1 MKKIFILLGSM
12 FLLVSCVESVAVIG
26 TGATNGKMVQS
37 SLQSGV
43 SLGIKKQTGK
53 TPVQHA
59 LTYAKKNKL
68 QKEQK
73 IIKNESF
80 DNKVSEKLTSAL
92 QLSIDTKSKIKYL
105 D

>member
-59 LTYAKKNKL
+59 LAYAKKNKL

>member
-43 SLGIKKQTGK
+43 SFGIKKQTGK

-59 LTYAKKNKL
+59 LDYAKKTNFK
-68 QKEQK
+68 
-73 IIKNESF
+73 
-80 DNKVSEKLTSAL
+80 
-92 QLSIDTKSKIKYL
+92 KSKR
-105 D
+105 

>member
-43 SLGIKKQTGK
+43 SFGIKKQTGK

-59 LTYAKKNKL
+59 LDYAKKNKL

-73 IIKNESF
+73 IIKNKSF